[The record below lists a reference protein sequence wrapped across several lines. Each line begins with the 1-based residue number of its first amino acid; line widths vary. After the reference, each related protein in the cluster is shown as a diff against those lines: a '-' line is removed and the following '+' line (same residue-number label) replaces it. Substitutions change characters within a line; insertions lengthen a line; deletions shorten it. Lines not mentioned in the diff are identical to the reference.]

1 MWENE
6 DVAQKAIVLWLS
18 GIQLEEISALPEVE
32 MLMKRGAIVELDPS
46 PITGP
51 LAQYYQ
57 VFSGRSAA
65 SFGFFDTLV
74 PRDYSVVEASTG
86 RGVSPSLLPDLLRT
100 VGWTVQF
107 QEKHLSEIGLCLSD
121 WTQTTTTA
129 NTCLII
135 KSTVEAP
142 LDGVALAHV
151 LEYAQAWV
159 GETGLLALLSDRHSA
174 VVKRFVNINNF
185 LAKMGILERNEQ
197 SGHMNWSN
205 SLAYYAGHGQLWVN
219 LLGRDPQGAIHPLEY
234 DEVRDSLS
242 KALPAKLLDGETPV
256 IESVYRKEELY
267 SNSEYLFCLPDLVV
281 VFKPGYAPSPQSTR
295 IDFDTTIFTTPV
307 DGTSISA
314 GIHPSNAQGFLL
326 VSAPGIV
333 QGETLQETAPLT
345 AVVPTLL
352 HALGVEYVDMETP
365 AVSELFSPSYLE
377 MHPIRS
383 SMSGQEVSE
392 EDEERIINHLRDLGY
407 V

>member
-1 MWENE
+1 VWKNQ
-6 DVAQKAIVLWLS
+6 DVAQKAIVLLLS
-18 GIQLEEISALPEVE
+18 GIQLQEISALPEVE
-32 MLMKRGAIVELDPS
+32 MLMKRGAMVELDPS

-74 PRDYSVVEASTG
+74 PRDYSVVEESTG
-86 RGVSPSLLPDLLRT
+86 RGVSPKLLPDLLRT

-107 QEKHLSEIGLCLSD
+107 QEKHLSEIGLCLSG

-129 NTCLII
+129 NTCFII

-142 LDGVALAHV
+142 LDGVALTQA
-151 LEYAQAWV
+151 LEYARAWV
-159 GETGLLALLSDRHSA
+159 GETGLLAILSDRHSA
-174 VVKRFVNINNF
+174 PVKRFVNINNF
-185 LAKMGILERNEQ
+185 LAEMGILERNEQ
-197 SGHMNWSN
+197 GGHINWSN

-234 DEVRDSLS
+234 DEVRDSLR
-242 KALPAKLLDGETPV
+242 KALPTRLRDGETPV
-256 IESVYRKEELY
+256 IERVYRKEELY
-267 SNSEYLFCLPDLVV
+267 SSEYLFCLPDLIV

-295 IDFDTTIFTTPV
+295 IDFDTTIFTTPA
-307 DGTSISA
+307 DATSISA

-326 VSAPGIV
+326 VSAPGV
-333 QGETLQETAPLT
+333 MQGEALQETVPLT

-365 AVSELFSPSYLE
+365 AVSGLFSPSYLE
-377 MHPIRS
+377 QHPIRS